1 MFLRGERVSASA
13 RPRDA
18 VEFLE
23 RHYVRREDGECGGG
37 RPVKVPTAAV
47 NGAGGPMKRGCFVVV
62 LAYLQRG
69 GATSERN
76 GFELCGGE
84 GRERENIRGQNCL
97 IELQATKDC
106 YKKQKRR
113 QIPVT
118 QVSAFSGL
126 QVR

>member
-69 GATSERN
+69 GGPLASAMVSNCVGEK
-76 GFELCGGE
+76 E
-84 GRERENIRGQNCL
+84 GREKI
-97 IELQATKDC
+97 
-106 YKKQKRR
+106 
-113 QIPVT
+113 
-118 QVSAFSGL
+118 SGG
-126 QVR
+126 RIA